1 MSKLKIIVIF
11 IILSNDYQLNLVASS
26 SGEHLF
32 IDIVFEYIGIYY
44 NRIFYSANV
53 WISVQQ
59 YEKQCYLNDNIIEV
73 SIV

>member
-44 NRIFYSANV
+44 NRIFLFHQYLV
-53 WISVQQ
+53 ISTAV
-59 YEKQCYLNDNIIEV
+59 
-73 SIV
+73 

>member
-11 IILSNDYQLNLVASS
+11 IILSNDYQLNPVASS

-44 NRIFYSANV
+44 NRIFLFRQCLD
-53 WISVQQ
+53 ISTAV
-59 YEKQCYLNDNIIEV
+59 
-73 SIV
+73 